1 MPHRTANTSLP
12 ATEARSAAPA
22 LRLPPPYLTSHRTR
36 NHSRLYR
43 TPPAREYEP
52 AALQLAAST
61 PVHAMFH
68 QHHTPTRLRRE
79 HLRQHR
85 TTPVREHANRSA
97 LCSSMPLHIPTIPV
111 RAALR
116 PAHHTKTRPRRT
128 SSAVPSLPRALQ
140 HLPPPYHPRQRTIRR
155 RGPQGRASQEE
166 VDVGVCWVEMWRWN
180 ATRGDDGAGV
190 DMDRAADCSTACGLS
205 CGARTAPGTH

>member
-1 MPHRTANTSLP
+1 MPHRTVNTSLP

-52 AALQLAAST
+52 AALPLAAST

-85 TTPVREHANRSA
+85 TAPVREHANRSA
-97 LCSSMPLHIPTIPV
+97 LCSIHAPPHSHHTRPRGAPPSAPHDDATAQNVLGRTEPAARSAASPNSIPS
-111 RAALR
+111 A
-116 PAHHTKTRPRRT
+116 PAHHTQTRPWVGSRRDRPRPLARSRSTVHWHT
-128 SSAVPSLPRALQ
+128 SDARSASR
-140 HLPPPYHPRQRTIRR
+140 IRGVR
-155 RGPQGRASQEE
+155 RGELMP
-166 VDVGVCWVEMWRWN
+166 C
-180 ATRGDDGAGV
+180 
-190 DMDRAADCSTACGLS
+190 
-205 CGARTAPGTH
+205 ARTGPAP